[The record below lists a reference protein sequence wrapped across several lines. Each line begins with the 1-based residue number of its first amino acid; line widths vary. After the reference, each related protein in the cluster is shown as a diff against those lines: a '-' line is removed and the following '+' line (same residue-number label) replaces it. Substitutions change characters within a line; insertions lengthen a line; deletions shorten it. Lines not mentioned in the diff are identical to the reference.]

1 VASDDAD
8 VARRLSTRFS
18 PECWVALCVRVVAA
32 GPVPDGDSTVRI
44 ADHYLAAAWPPLAN
58 GPARW
63 PEAVVIGSPTSSRA
77 LAELA
82 RHLPSGAKLHLAGL
96 DDVDAALAARIL
108 LGADRNLEPYQRD
121 GIESFIRAESE
132 RERATLRER
141 YTDRDAG
148 FERFRA
154 RVLGR

>member
-1 VASDDAD
+1 M
-8 VARRLSTRFS
+8 
-18 PECWVALCVRVVAA
+18 RVVAGGELREGEA
-32 GPVPDGDSTVRI
+32 SVRT
-44 ADHYLAAAWPPLAN
+44 ADHFLAAAWAPIDN

-77 LAELA
+77 LAELV
-82 RHLPSGAKLHLAGL
+82 RHLPPDAKLHLGGL

-108 LGADRNLEPYQRD
+108 LATDRNLAPYQREAID
-121 GIESFIRAESE
+121 AFVHAEAR
-132 RERATLRER
+132 RERATIVER

-154 RVLGR
+154 RVLGH